1 MSMLFLA
8 ALVSGASALQAHPKP
23 GLGSLRPGLLQLRGG
38 ASLKEETSL
47 KGAPPFVK
55 ACATF
60 SAMDSLLLGYDIGCI
75 SGILLFVQEE
85 FALTS
90 HQVEVFASA
99 MNSAALFG
107 ALFSGY
113 IADKFGRKPAL
124 FMSSCTFALGSIL
137 MAVATSYDMLVYSR
151 YIQGFGVGAGLLI
164 SPMFISEVSPKQWRG
179 ALVTLSE
186 VALSL
191 GILLAYIVNYLLS
204 GVDSQWRWMIGLGAA
219 PDVLLALRMLFL
231 PESPRFLLGKGK
243 VEKARQVQRRIL
255 HRPGQAEK
263 ISHAEADAELAEII
277 KGTEDDKEGRW
288 SELLEPATLCA
299 VCVGMVVAC
308 LQHAVGIE
316 SIIYY
321 STKIFQQAGVS
332 SKSKA
337 ILLTVSM
344 GLIKLVCETYSL
356 LNVDRI
362 GRRPLLMVGSLG
374 LTASLLAI
382 GVSMQIKIAAAT
394 PGVTAASIGVF
405 AGIVGYMAFH
415 ALSYGPI
422 TWLVLAEIFPSNI
435 RGKAMGIATMVN
447 RGTSFVVAYTF
458 LTMCERL
465 EWSGTFYLYAAM
477 AAASFVFYGLF
488 VPETAGVRLEEIA
501 PLFGDPK
508 ALVRRN
514 LGSLRAMVGRSKC

>member
-1 MSMLFLA
+1 MSGLCALLLA
-8 ALVSGASALQAHPKP
+8 ALVPAASALQAHPKP
-23 GLGSLRPGLLQLRGG
+23 GLGSIRPGLLQLRGG

-231 PESPRFLLGKGK
+231 PESPRFLVGKGK
-243 VEKARQVQRRIL
+243 IEKARQVQRRIL

-277 KGTEDDKEGRW
+277 KGKPR
-288 SELLEPATLCA
+288 
-299 VCVGMVVAC
+299 
-308 LQHAVGIE
+308 
-316 SIIYY
+316 
-321 STKIFQQAGVS
+321 
-332 SKSKA
+332 
-337 ILLTVSM
+337 
-344 GLIKLVCETYSL
+344 
-356 LNVDRI
+356 
-362 GRRPLLMVGSLG
+362 
-374 LTASLLAI
+374 
-382 GVSMQIKIAAAT
+382 
-394 PGVTAASIGVF
+394 TAAQRT
-405 AGIVGYMAFH
+405 AAH
-415 ALSYGPI
+415 
-422 TWLVLAEIFPSNI
+422 
-435 RGKAMGIATMVN
+435 R
-447 RGTSFVVAYTF
+447 TSTH
-458 LTMCERL
+458 R
-465 EWSGTFYLYAAM
+465 
-477 AAASFVFYGLF
+477 
-488 VPETAGVRLEEIA
+488 RA
-501 PLFGDPK
+501 PQ
-508 ALVRRN
+508 RRH
-514 LGSLRAMVGRSKC
+514 GG